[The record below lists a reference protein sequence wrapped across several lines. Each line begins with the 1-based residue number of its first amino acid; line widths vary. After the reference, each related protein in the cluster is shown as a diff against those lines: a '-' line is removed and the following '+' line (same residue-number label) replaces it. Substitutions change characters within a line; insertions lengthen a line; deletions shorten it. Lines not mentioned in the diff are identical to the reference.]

1 MCLLCDWLR
10 WLLIDLFSWLG
21 SRCLLVGVRC
31 CVVLAWRGLVMLIGL
46 FLGLY
51 VLWCGYCCMMC
62 FCGVLFVLLV
72 DFVVVFCGWF

>member
-31 CVVLAWRGLVMLIGL
+31 CVVFA
-46 FLGLY
+46 
-51 VLWCGYCCMMC
+51 WCGLGNADWIVPGSLC
-62 FCGVLFVLLV
+62 FEVWVLLH
-72 DFVVVFCGWF
+72 DVFLRCIVCVAC